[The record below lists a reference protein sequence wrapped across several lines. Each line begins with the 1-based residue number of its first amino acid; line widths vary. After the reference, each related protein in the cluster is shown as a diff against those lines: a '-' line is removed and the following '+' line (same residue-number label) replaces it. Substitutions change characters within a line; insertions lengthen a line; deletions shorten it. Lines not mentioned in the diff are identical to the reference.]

1 MVFNQGRIFYLD
13 KLNNGNTDRMLG
25 CGLDYPLS
33 KQTFILVMDWTSLSL
48 SVLHT
53 HTHIHTHNSY
63 VEALTSN
70 AYEFGDGDFKEVFK
84 VIRGHKS
91 RNLGLPWWSS
101 G

>member
-33 KQTFILVMDWTSLSL
+33 KQTFILVMDWTSLSSPSL
-48 SVLHT
+48 SYTHTHTHT
-53 HTHIHTHNSY
+53 HTHI
-63 VEALTSN
+63 EALTSN
-70 AYEFGDGDFKEVFK
+70 AYEFEDGAFKEVFK
-84 VIRGHKS
+84 VTRGHKS

>member
-13 KLNNGNTDRMLG
+13 KLYKGNTGRMLG

-33 KQTFILVMDWTSLSL
+33 KQTFILAMDWMSLSF

-53 HTHIHTHNSY
+53 HTHTY

-70 AYEFGDGDFKEVFK
+70 AYEFGDGAFKEVFK
-84 VIRGHKS
+84 VTRCHKN

-101 G
+101 D

>member
-13 KLNNGNTDRMLG
+13 KLYTGNTDRMLG

-33 KQTFILVMDWTSLSL
+33 KQTFILAMDWMSLSL
-48 SVLHT
+48 SVLYTHTYT
-53 HTHIHTHNSY
+53 HTH

-70 AYEFGDGDFKEVFK
+70 AYEFGDGAFKEVFK
-84 VIRGHKS
+84 FIRGRCKS

-101 G
+101 D